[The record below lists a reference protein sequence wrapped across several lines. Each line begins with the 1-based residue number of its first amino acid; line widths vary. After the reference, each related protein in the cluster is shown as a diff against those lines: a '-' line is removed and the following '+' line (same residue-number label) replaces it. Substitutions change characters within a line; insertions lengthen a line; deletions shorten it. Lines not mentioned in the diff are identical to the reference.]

1 MELLWLCICASF
13 CLFIF
18 VFLFSIILLHSQEWN
33 YCVIVYLT
41 IKSPPKFLM
50 DVVFYIPATM
60 TEDYDFSVL
69 YQQWLFLV
77 YLLFSWYR
85 LITTMQFYFAFLK
98 WSGASFENIFIKYKC
113 LHVVLSVTYSH
124 IWPMFLKFFCWYI
137 LLLQYMET
145 TNWSN
150 WVHRHV
156 LPFIISVFRALQQWL
171 KHTIAYCEPTYHSL
185 I

>member
-1 MELLWLCICASF
+1 MQAF
-13 CLFIF
+13 VYDF
-18 VFLFSIILLHSQEWN
+18 VFLFSIILLHFQEWN
-33 YCVIVYLT
+33 YCVILHLT

-50 DVVFYIPATM
+50 DVVFYIPTTM

-85 LITTMQFYFAFLK
+85 LIITIQFYFAFLK

-113 LHVVLSVTYSH
+113 LHVVLCVIYTN
-124 IWPMFLKFFCWYI
+124 ICWYI
-137 LLLQYMET
+137 VLLQGMET

-150 WVHRHV
+150 WVHRQV
-156 LPFIISVFRALQQWL
+156 LPFIISIFRALQLCL
-171 KHTIAYCEPTYHSL
+171 KHIRQL
-185 I
+185 ITVL